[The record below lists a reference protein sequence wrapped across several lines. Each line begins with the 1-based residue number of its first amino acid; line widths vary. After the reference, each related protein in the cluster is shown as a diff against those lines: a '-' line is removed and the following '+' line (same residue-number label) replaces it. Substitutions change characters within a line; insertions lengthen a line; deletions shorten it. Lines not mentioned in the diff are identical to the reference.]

1 MEIYLLLGYVP
12 IVAYLFWQSYLLNQY
27 KKIVDN
33 QKDVITKLSRTID
46 TLKPFQVWIATL
58 RGGNFAGRPIL

>member
-1 MEIYLLLGYVP
+1 MEIILLLGYIP

-33 QKDVITKLSRTID
+33 QKDVITKLSRTVD

-58 RGGNFAGRPIL
+58 RGGNFSGRPIL

>member
-12 IVAYLFWQSYLLNQY
+12 LVAYLFWQSYLLNQY

-46 TLKPFQVWIATL
+46 TLKPF
-58 RGGNFAGRPIL
+58 